1 MLISLGEFH
10 NYNQDTERRCDAGN
24 VTHCIK
30 SEIKMDL
37 QRLVKQFHRDNPT
50 FLNSTGLM

>member
-37 QRLVKQFHRDNPT
+37 QRLVKQFHRDNPA